1 MLEPYLKP
9 VLSKHRGVALGV
21 WGEAGVGKSY
31 YITHLLKNLPC
42 ATLSVHSKVNLS
54 TLVGQLPTPK
64 KLPLWV
70 SKTLEKTSQ
79 GESVENSNLI
89 SALGASL
96 AALAPFVLHL
106 EDIHEADP
114 ERLVFLTDLAQSIKK
129 LKGVCLLV
137 SSRQLPSEPFM
148 AVKLESLTKEASDK
162 LLEQELSATLP
173 EESLQFIFSKAAGN
187 PLFTLEYLRFLSRQG
202 NLWNDGKSWY
212 WRKPEQDR
220 MPVVVEALLEQLI
233 EQAKKIPM
241 HRYILES
248 KALLPLE
255 ASSELWQK
263 VARVNEDELTATIQE
278 LSRKGIF
285 KDDGFAHPLFCE
297 VTLKTISP
305 ERKHHLSRRAVS
317 ALQDDPVQ
325 AVWFMDDAKLEN
337 EKNLELLKGAARE
350 ARKVNAARAAQFL
363 ARAVRFATGEQK
375 GQAALEAARA
385 MAVYDVAEAAL
396 LAETASLYSS
406 SVEAFQLWSKLL
418 AKAHHI
424 DKAIGA
430 AKHLEQTKQEQHLWV
445 IYLYSWAG
453 EHVQAVALW
462 RHFTEIYGASS
473 RDLPALC
480 QQDFYIV
487 AHSLSTAGY
496 FQEAFGLAKQR
507 LAIETAQSA
516 KAQLEFMCGVAN
528 SFLCDYKEAQ
538 QYLQQAL
545 THFRLGYDADAAKT
559 LHRLALSAYYQA
571 DFEGAKAWLHEAQQ
585 TLQKAPGRELLQ
597 VNILLATIAVE
608 QCHYELAE
616 QTMLECRR
624 LLVLQPL
631 SDELVDLEIR
641 FCYLYRSWKTAYSSV
656 LVRKYA
662 YNAHGW
668 ASELGSQRLL
678 ISSSY
683 QVARAE
689 IFCGNPQGGLAWAE
703 KALQQAQQ
711 LPFPIIEAYSHHA
724 IAQAQQAL
732 GQRDQ
737 VLYHLEKS
745 INLFRDKALHLEAN
759 FYALELACLKG
770 DLVEAWRLRDWLQ
783 ERGLSNMLR
792 EDFLSVLAEPKLA
805 VATEQEPEFARLEVL
820 GAMRFVQGSS
830 YESVC
835 GRKRQELLSL
845 LLEAKLS
852 GRSEVNRLELLDL
865 LYPDQDELKAS
876 SNLRALVNSLRE
888 LMGASALI
896 TTASGYA
903 LGNVPSDAE
912 QFLKTGETSLWRG
925 VYLQGL
931 GIEGQETVSESL
943 YLTLFERAKGL
954 LETDPKEVARVGKML
969 LEVDPYNR
977 DYLTLCLGALRAN
990 NNHKSLTRL
999 YHESAERFT
1008 EVGEQLPESW
1018 QKFLG

>member
-233 EQAKKIPM
+233 EQAKKIPLQA
-241 HRYILES
+241 YVLEA

-255 ASSELWQK
+255 ASAELWQK
-263 VARVNEDELTATIQE
+263 AARVNANELKTTLQD
-278 LSRKGIF
+278 LSRQGIF
-285 KDDGFAHPLFCE
+285 KSQQFAHPLFRE
-297 VTLKTISP
+297 VTLKTISL

-325 AVWFMDDAKLEN
+325 AVWFMDDAKLGRDEA
-337 EKNLELLKGAARE
+337 LDLLKRASE
-350 ARKVNAARAAQFL
+350 KVAKSNKIL
-363 ARAVRFATGEQK
+363 AG
-375 GQAALEAARA
+375 
-385 MAVYDVAEAAL
+385 
-396 LAETASLYSS
+396 
-406 SVEAFQLWSKLL
+406 KLL
-418 AKAHHI
+418 AKAVGHATGEE
-424 DKAIGA
+424 KGKLA
-430 AKHLEQTKQEQHLWV
+430 LEV
-445 IYLYSWAG
+445 
-453 EHVQAVALW
+453 
-462 RHFTEIYGASS
+462 
-473 RDLPALC
+473 
-480 QQDFYIV
+480 
-487 AHSLSTAGY
+487 
-496 FQEAFGLAKQR
+496 
-507 LAIETAQSA
+507 
-516 KAQLEFMCGVAN
+516 
-528 SFLCDYKEAQ
+528 AQ
-538 QYLQQAL
+538 QFTDTDVTIAHHLANIAIQCPQTYQQATIIL
-545 THFRLGYDADAAKT
+545 I
-559 LHRLALSAYYQA
+559 
-571 DFEGAKAWLHEAQQ
+571 
-585 TLQKAPGRELLQ
+585 EL
-597 VNILLATIAVE
+597 
-608 QCHYELAE
+608 LAE
-616 QTMLECRR
+616 QSRTDEAKQLLDKLELSEFDNIRQLIRIYGLAQDEHNVYELIQSCPEILNQADIFTITHFSRALVYRGLRSEAEQLLQKRLSSKDLTSTNRAR
-624 LLVLQPL
+624 LLQLQAILVGSYGNSSEMERLLAEALLLIKDSEENRLKETLIFNRAAALADIDRYEESKQCLKDAMNISLKLGDIKSYMATQSFFAKQLHLEGHYEQAEQFFLESMNFLKLGEVSPSLKYSSSFLSELYTDWQPL
-631 SDELVDLEIR
+631 HGNTLA
-641 FCYLYRSWKTAYSSV
+641 F
-656 LVRKYA
+656 KYA
-662 YNAHGW
+662 
-668 ASELGSQRLL
+668 SEALSYATQLNQNIGKADAITSLALAELTLGH
-678 ISSSY
+678 
-683 QVARAE
+683 
-689 IFCGNPQGGLAWAE
+689 FD
-703 KALQQAQQ
+703 KALQFAREATSIYTTFQA
-711 LPFPIIEAYSHHA
+711 EAKYQSLCVEA
-724 IAQAQQAL
+724 RALKAL
-732 GQRDQ
+732 GDDAALD
-737 VLYHLEKS
+737 VLKY
-745 INLFRDKALHLEAN
+745 AN
-759 FYALELACLKG
+759 AQTCQFGSKYQANCIGLELDQFYNDFESARTRMQWF
-770 DLVEAWRLRDWLQ
+770 E
-783 ERGLSNMLR
+783 ERGLMNGVNIARRYFPELATS
-792 EDFLSVLAEPKLA
+792 DSSPIVLTTEEP
-805 VATEQEPEFARLEVL
+805 PRLEVL
-820 GAMRFVQGSS
+820 GVMQLRQGDQLEPIKGS
-830 YESVC
+830 
-835 GRKRQELLSL
+835 KRQDFLAL

-852 GRSEVNRLELLDL
+852 GHAERGRLELLDL

-888 LMGASALI
+888 LMGASAI
-896 TTASGYA
+896 VTTASGYA

-969 LEVDPYNR
+969 LEVDSYNR
-977 DYLTLCLGALRAN
+977 DYLRLCLQALRASS
-990 NNHKSLTRL
+990 NHKSLTRL